1 MRVKVKELIKSKSV
15 TFEFIVSSDL
25 NLSNKA
31 SSTEII
37 SGGIWVTV
45 CVNIMAGDDCGDD
58 DDGVGGDRMSILLLI
73 LWHNYVYDD
82 GDWGRGDLISAESS
96 VRWTWVVVSRENLRG
111 WKEFHDAKEK
121 KERNPTINVKLV
133 MIGIMIDD
141 NKHLNE
147 VITTLLF
154 ILKLKC
160 EETENKSWNSW
171 CQYDNMLL
179 KMKVV

>member
-1 MRVKVKELIKSKSV
+1 MKELISKSVTFEFILKKRNKALRVKVKELIKSKSV

-45 CVNIMAGDDCGDD
+45 CVNIMGGDDCGDD

-82 GDWGRGDLISAESS
+82 GDWGRGGPYFRRIFRTMDL
-96 VRWTWVVVSRENLRG
+96 SRRIPRKPKMGLEGEKNSMMPKKR
-111 WKEFHDAKEK
+111 K
-121 KERNPTINVKLV
+121 KEIQL
-133 MIGIMIDD
+133 
-141 NKHLNE
+141 
-147 VITTLLF
+147 
-154 ILKLKC
+154 
-160 EETENKSWNSW
+160 
-171 CQYDNMLL
+171 
-179 KMKVV
+179 